1 MIDNQKY
8 IIQRDVH
15 FVRYD
20 RWGNETEY
28 PDGYEIQGKWEL
40 RVITDD
46 RGNSEFVECC
56 VSLKEAKYGLNLENV
71 TIDKTKYGEPSPTD
85 YGDKF
90 EKSNPLVQSELD
102 EWMDSISKGFSE

>member
-1 MIDNQKY
+1 MIDNDKY

-15 FVRYD
+15 FMRYD

-56 VSLKEAKYGLNLENV
+56 VSLKEAKNGLNLENV
-71 TIDKTKYGEPSPTD
+71 TIDKTKYGEP
-85 YGDKF
+85 K
-90 EKSNPLVQSELD
+90 KSSYLVQSELN
-102 EWMDSISKGFSE
+102 EWMDSIAKGFLKNV

>member
-1 MIDNQKY
+1 MTNDQKY

-40 RVITDD
+40 RVIINAQGDSD
-46 RGNSEFVECC
+46 LVDCC
-56 VSLKEAKYGLNLENV
+56 TSLKEAKSGINPENI
-71 TIDKTKYGEPSPTD
+71 TIDKSKYG
-85 YGDKF
+85 
-90 EKSNPLVQSELD
+90 N
-102 EWMDSISKGFSE
+102 